1 MAFETILTERRGHI
15 LIVTMNRPE
24 HGNGLMPKL
33 RSELQQMSQ
42 EFKNDDDLWVEI
54 LTGAGD
60 DFCLGGD
67 ADIMANRDVP
77 GHLGASGRPA
87 PPKRPGLQNR
97 DDGGR
102 INNPKQNHCYKPFI
116 VAVNG
121 GCRSGALH
129 FVVDS
134 DICICSENATFW
146 DDHPSLPSVVL
157 FESIQLARRIPYEA
171 ASRMM
176 LMGKFERM
184 NAQRAYQLGLVSE
197 VVPKEKLLDRAVE
210 IAEKI
215 VQSDMYSHIGTI
227 EALFKGQDLGM
238 TQAIHQGLMFRQV
251 QAYNRQIDQK
261 LDELAKGT
269 PA

>member
-1 MAFETILTERRGHI
+1 MAYETVLTEKRGHI
-15 LIVTMNRPE
+15 LIVTLNRPE
-24 HGNGLMPKL
+24 HGNGLMPTL
-33 RSELQQMSQ
+33 RGELQQIQ
-42 EFKNDDDLWVEI
+42 LEFKADDDLWVEI

-67 ADIMANRDVP
+67 TDIIANRNTP
-77 GHLGASGRPA
+77 NYPGASGVARRS
-87 PPKRPGLQNR
+87 KRPGLQNR
-97 DDGGR
+97 DVGGR
-102 INNPKQNHCYKPFI
+102 INNPKQNHCWKPFI

-176 LMGKFERM
+176 LMGKFEKM

-197 VVPKEKLLDRAVE
+197 VVPKAKLLDRAVE
-210 IAEKI
+210 LAENI
-215 VQSDMYSHIGTI
+215 IQSDIYSHIGTI
-227 EALFKGQDLGM
+227 EALFNGQDLGL
-238 TQAIHQGLMFRQV
+238 TQALHQGLMIRQMQV
-251 QAYNRQIDQK
+251 LNRQIDQK
-261 LDELAKGT
+261 LDALEAAGK
-269 PA
+269 